1 MTNANTNE
9 RKEGELNEDELGKVA
24 GGLNVARKEDA
35 KAQDPDNVRRDEGEL
50 SQDELGKVAG
60 GIARFSEGRRGYRSE
75 QGGARRREIRRPG
88 EDALGRQLDHATGLR
103 VGAFHLHWYIGDA
116 QLRQPKQPSAMAADA
131 HRQRPCSRQ
140 NGSRGV
146 AGAMRRSTL
155 CAKYC
160 ICWAS

>member
-1 MTNANTNE
+1 MTNADTNE

-24 GGLNVARKEDA
+24 GGLNMYRKDDA

-60 GIARFSEGRRGYRSE
+60 GLNVWKEDADIDPNKAGRGDE
-75 QGGARRREIRRPG
+75 KFGDQE

-103 VGAFHLHWYIGDA
+103 VGAFHLNWYIGDA